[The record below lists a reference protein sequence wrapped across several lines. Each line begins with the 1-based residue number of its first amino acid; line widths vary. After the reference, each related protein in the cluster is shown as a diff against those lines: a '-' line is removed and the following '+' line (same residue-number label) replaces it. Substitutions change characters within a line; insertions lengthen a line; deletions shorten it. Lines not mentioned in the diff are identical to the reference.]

1 MTRSLPLLVLLLLLA
16 PLAHAQTEPAPGTG
30 LSASVQAGQ
39 FDILIPVWTGPSTAI
54 IPSIGLNFGQDVG
67 LDLRAGLAARFYRR
81 VAEVSP
87 YVGLRG
93 GVLFFSPSQPEN
105 GPDLDST
112 VDFLVGGAFGAEAFL
127 TSTFSLGVE
136 GQLNLTLSG
145 EESARFG
152 NPGNLNVNT
161 GAAVLATVYF

>member
-1 MTRSLPLLVLLLLLA
+1 MTRCLLA
-16 PLAHAQTEPAPGTG
+16 LLFLVPLTAHAQTEPTPGIG

-39 FDILIPVWTGPSTAI
+39 FDILIPVWTGPRTAF
-54 IPSIGLNFGQDVG
+54 IPSVGFNFGQDVG
-67 LDLRAGLAARFYRR
+67 LDLRAGIAARFYRR

-93 GVLFFSPSQPEN
+93 GVLFFSPSQPED

-127 TSTFSLGVE
+127 ASKFSLGVE

-145 EESARFG
+145 EGSARFG
-152 NPGNLNVNT
+152 NPGNVNVNT
-161 GAAVLATVYF
+161 GAAVTATVYF